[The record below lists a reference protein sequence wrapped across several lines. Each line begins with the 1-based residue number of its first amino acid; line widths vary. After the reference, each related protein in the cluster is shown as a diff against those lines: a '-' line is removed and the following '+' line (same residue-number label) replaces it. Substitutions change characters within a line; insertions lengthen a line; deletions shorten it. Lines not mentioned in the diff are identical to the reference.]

1 MFRFC
6 YILISIGRDFYF
18 LIFDLEELKFSEV
31 FRKFGR
37 NIYTGEINGFLE
49 LLGGKML

>member
-31 FRKFGR
+31 FRKFGG
-37 NIYTGEINGFLE
+37 ISIQEKLTDF
-49 LLGGKML
+49 